1 MGVLLDSNVAIYLRD
16 GNREIRLRIGR
27 LAPPPYISVLTRV
40 ELEAGAHADPARAAL
55 RQARWAEVLST
66 LTVLDIGGAVA
77 TIYARIVAVRG
88 FSRRRIIDRLIAATA
103 IAHDLTL
110 VTINGDDF
118 RDIPGLSLEVWP
130 APAQ

>member
-1 MGVLLDSNVAIYLRD
+1 MRHLIDSNVAIYWRD
-16 GNREIRLRIGR
+16 GDAEIIGR
-27 LAPPPYISVLTRV
+27 IAQFDALPDISVLTRV
-40 ELEAGAHADPARAAL
+40 ELEGGMYASPKL
-55 RQARWAEVLST
+55 LPTRQVRWNKLVGSLQ
-66 LTVLDIGGAVA
+66 VLDIDESVVDA
-77 TIYARIVAVRG
+77 YARIVAVRG

-110 VTINGDDF
+110 VTINGGDL